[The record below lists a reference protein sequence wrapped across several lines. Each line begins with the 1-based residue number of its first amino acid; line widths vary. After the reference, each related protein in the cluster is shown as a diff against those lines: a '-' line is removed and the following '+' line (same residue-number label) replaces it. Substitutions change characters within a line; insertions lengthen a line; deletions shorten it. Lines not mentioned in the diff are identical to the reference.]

1 MIHQKIISL
10 EEQFYALRTPPV
22 IANDLDI
29 TSEEGRENLNS
40 MLYTRYCGD
49 SLAIVPACDC
59 GNIRGGYNA
68 GVKCPECMTV
78 CHSAA
83 DREIESL
90 LWMRAPDNVKPFVN
104 PTVWIILSQ
113 RMRVSGCNLLQWLT
127 DTQYQYVGRESSE
140 YRKLIKAGVERG
152 YNYFHDNFDY
162 IMSVYFCDGIPMTE
176 WLNMAA
182 SGQIAR
188 PKNIDTVQFLVEN
201 RANIFTQYLPM
212 PSKIGLVAESNDSG
226 IYIDSATPLALDA
239 LHTIASINNSLT
251 PLNLRRKET
260 RVVKALNLL
269 GDFYK
274 EFVAKTLSGKP
285 GMMRKH
291 IYGNRLHFTAR
302 NVITSISG
310 PHEYDELHV
319 PWSTAVQ
326 LLDLHITN
334 KLYKRGFTPN
344 QATEFIRRATRQ
356 HHPLM
361 REIFDELL
369 AEAPLGGL
377 PVVFQRNPSL
387 ARGSAQVL
395 RITKIKDDLLD
406 NTISLSILILVGFN
420 ADFDGDEMNLMLILD
435 QAMYEGLKV
444 LCPHENIFD
453 VTKPRKLSSIAKIPT
468 PVAATIDQWLSLDF

>member
-10 EEQFYALRTPPV
+10 EEQFASLTTPPV
-22 IANDLDI
+22 IANTLDI
-29 TSEEGRENLNS
+29 TSEEGRENLNN

-49 SLAIVPACDC
+49 SLGIIPTCDC
-59 GNIRGGYNA
+59 GSIRGGYNT
-68 GVKCPECMTV
+68 GVKCPDCLTI
-78 CHSAA
+78 CHSSA

-90 LWMRAPDNVKPFVN
+90 LWMESPVGIAPYIN

-140 YRKLIKAGVERG
+140 YRKLIRAGVERG
-152 YNYFHDNFDY
+152 YNHFYTNFDY
-162 IMSVYFCDGIPMTE
+162 IMSVFFCDGRPMTE
-176 WLNMAA
+176 WLEAA
-182 SGQIAR
+182 MNGQIAR

-201 RANIFTQYLPM
+201 RANIFTRYLPM

-251 PLNLRRKET
+251 PLNVRRKET

-387 ARGSAQVL
+387 ARGSAQLL

-420 ADFDGDEMNLMLILD
+420 ADFKQPSKLLSGNIESKNFINCWEPVKPYS
-435 QAMYEGLKV
+435 QYWNRKV
-444 LCPHENIFD
+444 E
-453 VTKPRKLSSIAKIPT
+453 TSIRM
-468 PVAATIDQWLSLDF
+468 S

>member
-10 EEQFYALRTPPV
+10 EERFHSLSTPPV
-22 IANDLDI
+22 IANHLNI
-29 TSEEGRENLNS
+29 TSEEGRENLNN

-49 SLAIVPACDC
+49 SLGIIPACDC
-59 GNIRGGYNA
+59 GQLRGGYNI
-68 GVKCPECMTV
+68 GVKCPECLTV
-78 CHSAA
+78 CHSSA

-90 LWMRAPDNVKPFVN
+90 LWMESPEGIAPFMN

-113 RMRVSGCNLLQWLT
+113 RMRVSGCNLLQFLT
-127 DTQYQYVGRESSE
+127 DTQYQYQGRESSE
-140 YRKLIKAGVERG
+140 YRKLIRAGVERG
-152 YNYFHDNFDY
+152 YNHFYENFDY
-162 IMSVYFCDGIPMTE
+162 IMSVFFCDGVPLVE
-176 WLNMAA
+176 WLQLAL

-201 RANIFTQYLPM
+201 RDKIFTRYIPM

-251 PLNLRRKET
+251 PLNIRRKET

-302 NVITSISG
+302 NVITSISS

-377 PVVFQRNPSL
+377 PVIFQRNPSL
-387 ARGSAQVL
+387 ARGSAQLL

-435 QAMYEGLKV
+435 QAMYDGLKV